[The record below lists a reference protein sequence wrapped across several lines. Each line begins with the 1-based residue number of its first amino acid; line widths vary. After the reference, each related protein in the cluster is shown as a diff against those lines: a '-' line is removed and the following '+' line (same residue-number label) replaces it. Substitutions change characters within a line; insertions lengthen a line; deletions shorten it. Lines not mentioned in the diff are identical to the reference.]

1 MDIVERECEVE
12 ALKNCYASDRSE
24 FVAVYDRRKVSKIG
38 FGGATAGIPNYV
50 HAFDPHKEEDR
61 RGVVEAIKEAYKLG
75 INYFDTAEAYGEGA
89 SESIFGEG
97 LDGIPSEEL
106 FIASKV
112 AHTKDEGDKKVIRS
126 GAEVRQSIENSLKR
140 LRRDY
145 IDLIQIHGTYYSE
158 DMVAAILEKG
168 GIAEAIEKAK
178 EEGLVRHIG
187 FSIESQNVGLDRF
200 LECGRFDV
208 MQIQYNLLFQHPY
221 DPYFKIGSLYKA
233 SEYGIGVAAMR
244 TVTSGIF
251 QKWIKLVN
259 PENTFDYN
267 PALVQFVLSCPCVDV
282 ALLGMRSAARVRQNV
297 EICNDLSG
305 RISIHDLHYRI
316 APPE

>member
-1 MDIVERECEVE
+1 MEYTT
-12 ALKNCYASDRSE
+12 LGKTG
-24 FVAVYDRRKVSKIG
+24 RKVSKIG

-50 HAFDPHKEEDR
+50 HAFNPNDEKDR
-61 RGVVEAIKEAYKLG
+61 LGVIEAIREAYRLG
-75 INYFDTAEAYGEGA
+75 VNYFDTAEAYGEGA

-97 LDGIPSEEL
+97 LDGIPPQEIFL
-106 FIASKV
+106 ASKV
-112 AHTKDEGDKKVIRS
+112 APTKNDGGKAVIKT
-126 GAEVRQSIENSLKR
+126 GAEIRASLENSLKR

-158 DMVAAILEKG
+158 DMLNELLAKG
-168 GIAEAIEKAK
+168 GAADALEKAK
-178 EEGLVRHIG
+178 AEGLVKHIG
-187 FSIESQNVGLDRF
+187 FSIETQNVSLDRF

-259 PENTFDYN
+259 PANTFDYN
-267 PALVQFVLSCPCVDV
+267 AALIQFVLSCPLVDV